1 MIGLN
6 HYLIV
11 SLILF
16 LTGIYGVLTRRS
28 AIGILLSI
36 ELMFNAV
43 NLNLVAFSYFLGS
56 LTGQVFALFVIA
68 VAAAESCVGIALVL
82 CVYRNFKESD
92 ISRINLLKW

>member
-16 LTGIYGVLTRRS
+16 LIGIYGVLTRRS

-36 ELMFNAV
+36 ELIFNAV
-43 NLNLVAFSYFLGS
+43 NINFIAFSHFLGL

-82 CVYRNFKESD
+82 CIYRNFRESD
-92 ISRINLLKW
+92 ISRISLLKW

>member
-1 MIGLN
+1 MIGLS

-11 SLILF
+11 GLILF
-16 LTGIYGVLTRRS
+16 LTGLYGVLTRRS

-43 NLNLVAFSYFLGS
+43 NLNLVTFSYFLGS

-68 VAAAESCVGIALVL
+68 IAAAESCVGIALVL

-92 ISRINLLKW
+92 ITRINLLKW